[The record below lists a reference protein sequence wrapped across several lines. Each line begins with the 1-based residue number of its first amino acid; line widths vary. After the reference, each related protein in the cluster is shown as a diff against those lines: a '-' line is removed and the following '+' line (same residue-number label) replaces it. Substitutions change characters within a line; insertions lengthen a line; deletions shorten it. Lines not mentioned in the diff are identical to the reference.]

1 MEKII
6 LEANERKTGSKS
18 IKKIQRKSGRIPGVF
33 YSKNNKSI
41 SLDVSERIIKPLV
54 FTAETHL
61 IGLKIDDKEFDC
73 IIKDVQFDPVTD
85 RIVHFDLLG
94 LTSGEK
100 FALEV
105 PLIVKGS
112 AVGVKDGGVLQ
123 HHLHKIEIECLPT
136 DIPRHLEVDVTD
148 LKLGDSIHVSDLSFE
163 KITILSQPTSVVAS
177 VNHPKVEKEP
187 TPEEAVAA
195 PAEPEVIGK
204 GKGEEESEEEK

>member
-18 IKKIQRKSGRIPGVF
+18 IRKTQRKNGKIPGVF
-33 YSKNNKSI
+33 YSKKNKPI
-41 SLDVSERIIKPLV
+41 SLDVSEQAINPLV
-54 FTAETHL
+54 FTSETHL
-61 IGLKIDDKEFDC
+61 ISLKVIDKEFDC
-73 IIKDVQFDPVTD
+73 VIKDVQFDPVTD

-105 PLIVKGS
+105 PLMVKGS
-112 AVGVKDGGVLQ
+112 AIGVKDGGVLQ

-136 DIPRHLEVDVTD
+136 DIPQHLEVDVTD
-148 LKLGDSIHVSDLSFE
+148 LKIGDSIHVSDLNFE
-163 KITILSQPTSVVAS
+163 NITILSQPTSVVAS

-187 TPEEAVAA
+187 TPEEAAVVA
-195 PAEPEVIGK
+195 AEPEVIGK
-204 GKGEEESEEEK
+204 GKGDEESEEEK